1 MTDTPRRPGFATE
14 QVHADR
20 QFGVEHGG
28 LRKPIHTSVQ
38 YGFDQ
43 VEDLV
48 GVFQGTVKGGFNYAR
63 QGTPT
68 TAALEARITRME
80 GGVGSICFA
89 TGMAAISAIFFTLL
103 KAGDHIVSSQYVFG
117 NTNSILGTLENF
129 AVEVSKVDTCSVA
142 AVAAALRPNTRMVFV
157 ETVANP
163 GTQIPDLEAIGA
175 LCRERGIVYVVDNT
189 VTSPWLFQPRTVWA
203 SLVVNSLTKS
213 IAGQGSALGG
223 AVTDTGLYD
232 WSTYPHIATAYRT
245 GDAKAWGLAQI
256 RKKGLRDMGGALS
269 SEHAHAIASGAET
282 LALRVDRAS
291 QTALALAR
299 HLQAHP
305 AVAAVHYAMLPG
317 HPQHGRASQLFKAGT
332 WLMAFELRDPT
343 RLNAV
348 LNKLKLTVKA
358 TGLGDTR
365 TLVIPVASTIFWE
378 AGPEVRARMGIA
390 DGLIRVSVGLE
401 DLADLVADFDQ
412 ALA

>member
-1 MTDTPRRPGFATE
+1 MTDTPRHPGFATE

-20 QFGVEHGG
+20 HFGVEHGG

-38 YGFDQ
+38 YGFDK
-43 VEDLV
+43 VEDLI

-68 TAALEARITRME
+68 TAALESRITRME
-80 GGVGSICFA
+80 GGVGTVCFA

-129 AVEVSKVDTCSVA
+129 DVAVSKVDACSVD
-142 AVAAALRPNTRMVFV
+142 AVAAALQANTRMVFV

-189 VTSPWLFQPRTVWA
+189 VTSPWLFQPRAVGA
-203 SLVVNSLTKS
+203 SLVINSLTKS

-232 WSTYPHIATAYRT
+232 WTGYPHIAANYRT
-245 GDAKAWGLAQI
+245 GDPKAWGLAQI

-269 SEHAHAIASGAET
+269 SEHAHQIASGAET

-291 QTALALAR
+291 QTALALAQ

-305 AVAAVHYAMLPG
+305 AVAAVHYAMLPS
-317 HPQHGRASQLFKAGT
+317 HPQHAWARKLFKAGT
-332 WLMAFELRDPT
+332 WLMAFELRDT
-343 RLNAV
+343 SKLNQV
-348 LNKLKLTVKA
+348 LNRLQLAVKA

-365 TLVIPVASTIFWE
+365 TLVIPVAPTIFWE
-378 AGPEVRARMGIA
+378 AGAEVRARMGIA

>member
-20 QFGVEHGG
+20 HFGVEHGG

-38 YGFDQ
+38 YGFEK
-43 VEDLV
+43 VEDLI
-48 GVFQGTVKGGFNYAR
+48 GVFQGTYKGGFNYAR

-68 TAALEARITRME
+68 TAALESRITRME
-80 GGVGSICFA
+80 GGVGTVCFA

-103 KAGDHIVSSQYVFG
+103 KAGDHIVSSRYVFG

-129 AVEVSKVDTCSVA
+129 AVEVSKVDTCSA
-142 AVAAALRPNTRMVFV
+142 SEVAAALRPNTRMVFV

-175 LCRERGIVYVVDNT
+175 LCRERGLVYVVDNT
-189 VTSPWLFQPRTVWA
+189 VTSPWLFQPRVVGA
-203 SLVVNSLTKS
+203 SLIINSLTKS

-232 WSTYPHIATAYRT
+232 WTNYPNISANYRT
-245 GDAKAWGLAQI
+245 GDAKAWGLAQV

-282 LALRVDRAS
+282 LPLRVDRAS
-291 QTALALAR
+291 QTAMGLAQ

-305 AVAAVHYAMLPG
+305 AVAAVHYAMLPS
-317 HPQHGRASQLFKAGT
+317 HPQHALASRLFKAGT
-332 WLMAFELRDPT
+332 WLMAFELRDT
-343 RLNAV
+343 SQLNQV
-348 LNKLKLTVKA
+348 LNRLQLAVKA

-365 TLVIPVASTIFWE
+365 TLVIPVAPTIFWE
-378 AGPEVRARMGIA
+378 AGAEVRARMRIA